1 MCIIH
6 TLTCLKKFVHLHL
19 SKYYVITAKKRL
31 RICRDMCDE
40 TTHNYEC
47 KASITLVLALLCYN
61 ELIYISDDIKMC
73 LISLWENIKTTHLA
87 IEFFSFNKYLFSY
100 LYKVL

>member
-31 RICRDMCDE
+31 RICRDISVMKQPIIM
-40 TTHNYEC
+40 N
-47 KASITLVLALLCYN
+47 ARLL
-61 ELIYISDDIKMC
+61 
-73 LISLWENIKTTHLA
+73 SLW
-87 IEFFSFNKYLFSY
+87 FW
-100 LYKVL
+100 LYSVIMN